1 MTVNPLRALINH
13 FSQEIYCAG
22 ILYFSFLIDH
32 KRVVVNYIFKR
43 IRIFL
48 FLFALLLLAGCG
60 KSPGETV
67 DGEVILGTTQFTE
80 GDKIVVLIGNETNN
94 YSGEANADNK
104 FQFKDVVRGT
114 YKVRLFIIKSH
125 QQSPR
130 KALHQVQAHPRLTQ
144 KTGPFP
150 VDRSNLTF
158 PL

>member
-1 MTVNPLRALINH
+1 M
-13 FSQEIYCAG
+13 
-22 ILYFSFLIDH
+22 
-32 KRVVVNYIFKR
+32 NYILKR

-114 YKVRLFIIKSH
+114 YKVRFIHYKIAPTVAKKGPAPSSS
-125 QQSPR
+125 SP
-130 KALHQVQAHPRLTQ
+130 KAYPEDWTVPG
-144 KTGPFP
+144 GPFKLDLSI
-150 VDRSNLTF
+150 VKK
-158 PL
+158 